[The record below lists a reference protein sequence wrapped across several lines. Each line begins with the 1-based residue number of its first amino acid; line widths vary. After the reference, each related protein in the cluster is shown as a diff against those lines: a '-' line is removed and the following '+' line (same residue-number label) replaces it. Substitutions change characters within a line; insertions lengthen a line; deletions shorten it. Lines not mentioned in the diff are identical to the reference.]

1 MYIHTDQCCNV
12 KWQLAN
18 IFRSKPVTIIWALAY
33 WSWDLKNLMFSWR
46 WISEILACAWRLL
59 YCLWCCSC
67 GSQFGRAGYKTVIN
81 WCQVLSVLLHGGV
94 GWSPVTWW
102 GAPIPVCL
110 LQERWERSDPNF
122 CLPCEHLESAWLH
135 NNIGKD
141 KTLCHILL

>member
-81 WCQVLSVLLHGGV
+81 WCQVLSVLVRDLVGCRRIICW
-94 GWSPVTWW
+94 GWSNHRVSSFRRGDRGQTQNSVFLVNIQPGYVT
-102 GAPIPVCL
+102 AMLARI
-110 LQERWERSDPNF
+110 
-122 CLPCEHLESAWLH
+122 
-135 NNIGKD
+135 K
-141 KTLCHILL
+141 HIATSS